1 MDTVLGLISP
11 LVEDQSDQPPA
22 EEEDPED
29 FAEEQGLLGR
39 YINYSY
45 LNLESS

>member
-11 LVEDQSDQPPA
+11 LVEDQSDQPPI

-39 YINYSY
+39 FVN
-45 LNLESS
+45 